1 MVGDYDDGNTLPKD
15 ADGRPAG
22 CEVMKDFLESEFP
35 QCFRA
40 INWEQNVQYRWTGI
54 QGFTKNGKSLVGRH
68 SKDSPGE
75 FISLGHN
82 GEGMGRCFASA
93 TIMVDRLLHYLEG
106 KEDDTWIPEDWFPKS
121 FLYKI

>member
-1 MVGDYDDGNTLPKD
+1 MVGDYDDSNTLPKD

-54 QGFTKNGKSLVGRH
+54 QGFKKKIKNGKVWSDVILRTVLG
-68 SKDSPGE
+68 SSSP
-75 FISLGHN
+75 
-82 GEGMGRCFASA
+82 
-93 TIMVDRLLHYLEG
+93 
-106 KEDDTWIPEDWFPKS
+106 
-121 FLYKI
+121 